1 METKYICTNPT
12 LLKVLTKDMMSPTS
26 PVPLKWE
33 LGEWHKVKNFNAN
46 PNVDCGFPRLYATEI
61 EGLPYTFRVEEG
73 HRVFEVRAGGENVNI
88 NPCKRGWSVMMP
100 VREVFKDELIALALA
115 KEPELGYKLS
125 KCIFPVNPRELPVIS
140 LTDRHIELLRLWSAA
155 ESAARSA
162 AESAARSAAES
173 AARSA
178 AEYAAEYAAWDAA
191 EYAVWSAARDAAESA
206 ARSAAVDAVWSAARD
221 AAESAAR
228 DAARDAAES
237 AARSAAVD
245 AVWSAARAYT
255 LSLFPNIITTLKLPD
270 ATLKAI
276 DAIAE
281 LWESGVVP
289 LYYNQKWHLHT
300 GADSHVIWAGAL

>member
-1 METKYICTNPT
+1 MNPT

-162 AESAARSAAES
+162 AESAVWSAAVEAVWSAARSAAVDAAES

-178 AEYAAEYAAWDAA
+178 AES
-191 EYAVWSAARDAAESA
+191 AVWSAAVDAAW
-206 ARSAAVDAVWSAARD
+206 DAVWSA
-221 AAESAAR
+221 
-228 DAARDAAES
+228 
-237 AARSAAVD
+237 
-245 AVWSAARAYT
+245 VWSAVWAYT
-255 LSLFPNIITTLKLPD
+255 LSLFPDIITKLNLPD

-281 LWESGVVP
+281 LWESGVIP
-289 LYYNQKWHLHT
+289 LYYNNQWHLTT
-300 GADSHVIWAGAL
+300 GADSHVIWEGVI